1 MSPLL
6 DIQDLRVEFPAA
18 RGTTAFQAVDRL
30 SCTLYAGKTLGL
42 VGESGS
48 GKSTVARAILRL
60 LPTAAVSGQIRWQ
73 QQTDLLTASEKEIRA
88 IRGRQI
94 AIIFQEPLSA
104 LNPVLSC
111 GAQLE
116 ENIRLYQACD
126 KQSAAVQARHWLERV
141 GLEAPERIA
150 QSYPH
155 EISGGQKQRVLI
167 AMAMAGTP
175 RLLIADEPTTAL
187 DVRVQKKIIDLLM
200 GLQAE
205 FGMSMLFISHD
216 LGLIGDLADEIAVLR
231 AGHVEEIG
239 PVDRV
244 LHQPQSA
251 YTQGLLACRPA
262 LQRRYR
268 RLPTMESPT
277 PEPFVAPDRPAGNA
291 ARPILE
297 AQRIS
302 VQYHGAKRLFGANK
316 KPLHALDNVSFELFA
331 GETLGIVGA
340 SGSGKTTLAK
350 VIARMLEPSA
360 GSLRFDGQNL
370 EEAPRRQIQM
380 IFQDP
385 YAALNPAMR
394 VGDALLEALQ
404 VVDPRAKKQ
413 AAVQLLET
421 VGLQPAHYDRYPRAF
436 SGGQRQRLCI
446 ARALALR
453 PRILICDEITSSL
466 DVSVQATILNL
477 LRDLQEQFQLS
488 YLFISHDL
496 SVIRQMSD
504 RVLVLRDGCVDAYG
518 TPERVLD
525 SAPTDYVRML
535 LEVVPGWGRAQRRE

>member
-6 DIQDLRVEFPAA
+6 DIQNLQVAFPAG
-18 RGTTAFQAVDRL
+18 RGPAAVQAVDRL
-30 SCTLYAGKTLGL
+30 SCALYAGKTLGL

-48 GKSTVARAILRL
+48 GKSTVARTILRL
-60 LPTAAVSGQIRWQ
+60 LPAAAVAGQIRWQ
-73 QQTDLLTASEKEIRA
+73 DQIDLLKASEAEIRA

-104 LNPVLSC
+104 LNPVRAC

-116 ENIRLYQACD
+116 ENIRLYQGCD
-126 KQSAAVQARHWLERV
+126 KQSAAVQARHLLERV
-141 GLEAPERIA
+141 GLEAPDRIA
-150 QSYPH
+150 RSYPH

-167 AMAMAGTP
+167 AMAMSGTP

-187 DVRVQKKIIDLLM
+187 DVRVQKTIIDLLKS
-200 GLQAE
+200 LQAE

-231 AGHVEEIG
+231 AGHLEEIG
-239 PVDRV
+239 PANTV

-268 RLPTMESPT
+268 RLPTIEAPT
-277 PEPFVAPDRPAGNA
+277 PEPFVVPEPDAANT

-297 AQRIS
+297 VSRLS
-302 VQYHGAKRLFGANK
+302 VQYQGARSLFGVK
-316 KPLHALDNVSFELFA
+316 KQPFHALDNVCFEVYP

-340 SGSGKTTLAK
+340 SGSGKTTLGK
-350 VIARMLEPSA
+350 VVARMLEPSA
-360 GSLRFDGQNL
+360 GTLRFEGHSL
-370 EEAPRRQIQM
+370 EDSPRRQIQM

-385 YAALNPAMR
+385 YAALNPTMR

-404 VVDPRAKKQ
+404 LADPQSGKQ
-413 AAVQLLET
+413 TVMDLLEM

-436 SGGQRQRLCI
+436 SGGQRQRLSI

-453 PRILICDEITSSL
+453 PRMLVCDEITSSL

-477 LRDLQEQFQLS
+477 LRDLQAQFQLP

-496 SVIRQMSD
+496 AVIRQMSD

-518 TPERVLD
+518 APEHVLD
-525 SAPTDYVRML
+525 RAPTDYVRML
-535 LEVVPGWGRAQRRE
+535 LEAAPGWGRAQRGE